1 MSTIEAPHDSEP
13 AGARGSVATGNATGA
28 SRWLTRGRAL
38 DVVSFI
44 ARFYMAYIWISAGVA
59 KLDSHMETTQT
70 IMAYEIFT
78 PEWSDLLAR
87 MIGPL
92 EIAGGVLLLL
102 GVFLRHANVVAIVVL
117 SLFIVGIAQAWSR
130 GLIIDCGCFGV
141 EQLSADP
148 RGEYAI
154 TIARDVVFI
163 ALSAWSIYRPF
174 KKWAIYP

>member
-1 MSTIEAPHDSEP
+1 MSTIEAPQDSEP

-87 MIGPL
+87 LIGPL

-102 GVFLRHANVVAIVVL
+102 GIFLRHANIVAIVVL

-148 RGEYAI
+148 RGEYAT
-154 TIARDVVFI
+154 TIARDIVFI